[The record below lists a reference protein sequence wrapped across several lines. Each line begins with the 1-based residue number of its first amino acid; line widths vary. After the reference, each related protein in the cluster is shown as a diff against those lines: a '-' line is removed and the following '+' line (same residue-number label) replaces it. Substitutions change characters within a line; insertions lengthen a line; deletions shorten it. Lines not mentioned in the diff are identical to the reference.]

1 LNEFKNFKD
10 LPRQS
15 QKPPVPVEPSPQ
27 VQSYKAQWRPPVV
40 NSQHIEWKPVDRVAA
55 RVVAPA
61 KWYEEPPV
69 PPPKFNQRK
78 IMPDPTEH
86 LGSVPEN
93 RVRTK
98 TKLTKEG
105 HRETLIDLHSMEPI
119 ALDAHGK
126 SVKKGID
133 ASEEML
139 EKAREVT
146 AAIEYLSTEIA
157 GPWAEYQL
165 FVKEALG
172 TVRDQRI
179 ALGSETRLLM
189 VALKEVRQFFLDQT
203 YETEINRLH
212 EFIDLCER
220 LKALK
225 ESGFLDTVADT
236 ILKLQS

>member
-1 LNEFKNFKD
+1 
-10 LPRQS
+10 
-15 QKPPVPVEPSPQ
+15 
-27 VQSYKAQWRPPVV
+27 
-40 NSQHIEWKPVDRVAA
+40 
-55 RVVAPA
+55 
-61 KWYEEPPV
+61 
-69 PPPKFNQRK
+69 
-78 IMPDPTEH
+78 MPDTTEH

-98 TKLTKEG
+98 TKLTEDG
-105 HRETLIDLHSMEPI
+105 YRETLIERQSLEPL
-119 ALDAHGK
+119 ALDAHQK

-133 ASEEML
+133 ASEGMI

-146 AAIEYLSTEIA
+146 AAIEYLSTEMA

-165 FVKEALG
+165 FIKEALG